1 MKKIL
6 GILALGAAA
15 LLHTHGAHAQAWPNK
30 PVKWILSQ
38 PAGSGPD
45 VISRYVAEHLSK
57 ALGQPIVIENRPGGQ
72 NVIGAQAAAKSAP
85 DGYTFYYGT
94 TAAIVTNVY
103 TFKNLPYDPK
113 KDFMPVAMIGKSPFL
128 IAASPSANVK
138 TLAEALALAKAQPD
152 KVSIGTEGPKTFS
165 GMLADMVASLGGAKF
180 IQVPYQKAPEA
191 IQDAIGGRIQLL
203 CLPSAALIPQINAGR
218 LTALAVST
226 PQRLPG
232 LPNTPT
238 VGDTFAGFEY
248 TGWNIL
254 FAPTGTPAEAVTR
267 INRELDRILRN
278 PEVVERMLTLGSIA
292 EGTGNPQAVG
302 GFVSAEF
309 ERWAKIVKSLNI
321 QAE

>member
-1 MKKIL
+1 MNRFIASTL
-6 GILALGAAA
+6 LALVA
-15 LLHTHGAHAQAWPNK
+15 LSPHAAHAQAWPNK

-57 ALGQPIVIENRPGGQ
+57 AIGQPIVIENRPGGQ
-72 NVIGAQAAAKSAP
+72 NVIGAQAAARSAP

-94 TAAIVTNVY
+94 TAAIVTNTY
-103 TFKNLPYDPK
+103 TFKTLPYDPK
-113 KDFMPVAMIGKSPFL
+113 TDFMPVAMIGKSPFL

-165 GMLADMVASLGGAKF
+165 GMLADMVGSLANVKLT
-180 IQVPYQKAPEA
+180 QVPYQKAPEA

-203 CLPSAALIPQINAGR
+203 CLPSAALMPQIKAGR
-218 LTALAVST
+218 IVALAVST
-226 PQRLPG
+226 PQRLPM
-232 LPNTPT
+232 LPDTPPIA
-238 VGDTFAGFEY
+238 DSFAGFEY

-267 INRELDRILRN
+267 LNRELDRILRT
-278 PEVVERMLTLGSIA
+278 PEVAERLLAMGSIA

-302 GFVSAEF
+302 AFVNAEF
-309 ERWAKIVKSLNI
+309 ERWGKIVKSLNI